1 MKDTTE
7 LFYNELR
14 EKVSKEP
21 WRFYHGMD
29 HVNNI
34 LSVSDHNTLLRMFAI
49 FHDWVYEI
57 NPSYSGK
64 NEYRS
69 AETAVEKVLLAN
81 YSSQFAAD
89 LYRLIITSEH
99 KYSHY
104 TDIPS
109 KDWDILKYDLNVFL
123 DPYCDVASTEL
134 KVFKEY
140 QQFDF
145 SAYKKGRLEVLLQFG
160 DKLDGL
166 SNNISERI
174 SFINH
179 FSPKIGVFAGSFN
192 PLHVG
197 HINILEKAEK
207 MFDKVVVAVGK
218 NTEKANN
225 GDIQMVKNDLKY
237 REVVEYDGL
246 LVTFINQ
253 LNYPVTLVR
262 GLRNGNDVPYELN
275 LANALRDINGGVPLN
290 IAYIACDREYEYI
303 SSSLVRELD
312 KFGLNMYRHE

>member
-1 MKDTTE
+1 MENTTK

-14 EKVSKEP
+14 DKVAQEP

-29 HVNNI
+29 HVNDI
-34 LSVSDHNTLLRMFAI
+34 LSVSDTNTLSHLFAI
-49 FHDWVYEI
+49 FHDWVYET

-64 NEYRS
+64 NECRS
-69 AETAVEKVLLAN
+69 AETAAEKVLLAN
-81 YSSQFAAD
+81 YPSVFAAD
-89 LYRLIITSEH
+89 LYRLIIASEH
-99 KYSHY
+99 IYSHY
-104 TDIPS
+104 TDVPS
-109 KDWDILKYDLNVFL
+109 KDWDIIKYDLNVFL

-145 SAYKKGRLEVLLQFG
+145 SAYRKGRLEVLLKFK
-160 DKLDGL
+160 DKLKGL
-166 SNNISERI
+166 PNNIDHRI
-174 SFINH
+174 NFMNH
-179 FSPKIGVFAGSFN
+179 FVPKIGVFAGSFN

-207 MFDKVVVAVGK
+207 MFDKVIVAVGK

-225 GDIQMVKNDLKY
+225 GDVTQVKNDLVY
-237 REVVEYDGL
+237 REVVEYSGL

-290 IAYIACDREYEYI
+290 ITYIACDREYEYI

-312 KFGLNMYRHE
+312 KFGLNMYRNE